1 MSNTPDRVLEAMKA
15 LESGQV
21 FATTPVA
28 LHRCEIDGRPVLFCG
43 NMRRDPI
50 QRTHRKGKFY
60 EQDELG
66 LLAKLIGT
74 NATIVDIGANIGNHT
89 LYFSLMMDARRVIS
103 FEPNPLAYEV
113 LLAHVIANGVQD
125 RVDISNLGK
134 GLSDASA
141 DGFGMEERDRNLGAA
156 SMIEG
161 AGQISLVRGD
171 EALKDVVPDFI
182 KVDVEGMEIGV
193 LRGLGD
199 IPVRTKCLMYIEVD
213 NENAEAFVHWRD
225 ELGLTTLHQ
234 IKRYRTSMYHL
245 VVHQDRADE
254 IANKLNT
261 LLKERQD
268 AED

>member
-1 MSNTPDRVLEAMKA
+1 MTRAPERIAEAVDAFQTGK
-15 LESGQV
+15 V
-21 FATTPVA
+21 FATRPVA
-28 LHRCEIDGRPVLFCG
+28 LHRCVIANKPVTFCG

-60 EQDELG
+60 EQEELE
-66 LLAKLIGT
+66 LLAGLVGSGAK
-74 NATIVDIGANIGNHT
+74 IVDIGANIGNHT
-89 LYFSLMMDARRVIS
+89 LYFSHVMDAALVVP

-113 LLAHVIANGVQD
+113 LLAHVIANGVED
-125 RVDISNLGK
+125 RVDIRNLGL
-134 GLSDASA
+134 GLSDAPA

-171 EALKDVVPDFI
+171 EVLGDLEPDFI

-199 IPVRTKCLMYIEVD
+199 IPARTKCLMYIEVD
-213 NENAEAFVHWRD
+213 NQNADAFTKWRD
-225 ELGLTTLHQ
+225 ETGLVTLHE

-245 VVHQDRADE
+245 VVHGDRAVE
-254 IANKLNT
+254 IKGKLDK
-261 LLKERQD
+261 LLKERND
-268 AED
+268 AEN

>member
-1 MSNTPDRVLEAMKA
+1 MSAIPDRIKEAITA
-15 LESGQV
+15 LETGDV
-21 FATTPVA
+21 FATTPVS
-28 LHRCEIDGRPVLFCG
+28 LHRCEIGGRRVTFCG

-60 EQDELG
+60 EQEELD
-66 LLAKLIGT
+66 LLAELVGT
-74 NATIVDIGANIGNHT
+74 GATIVDIGANIGNHT
-89 LYFSLMMDARRVIS
+89 LFFSLIMEAKRVIP

-113 LLAHVIANGVQD
+113 LLAHVIANNVQD
-125 RVDISNLGK
+125 RVDIRNLGK
-134 GLSDASA
+134 GLSDVPA
-141 DGFGMEERDRNLGAA
+141 DGFGMEERERNLGAA
-156 SMIEG
+156 SMVEG
-161 AGQISLVRGD
+161 TGQISLVRGD
-171 EALKDVVPDFI
+171 QALGDTVPDFI

-199 IPVRTKCLMYIEVD
+199 IPARTKCLMYIEVD
-213 NENAEAFVHWRD
+213 NENAVAFAQWRD
-225 ELGLTTLHQ
+225 EMGLKTLHE

-261 LLKERQD
+261 LLKVRQN